1 MEAYKR
7 RVDGGDGS
15 EPEWAP
21 VDSTVSDR
29 ASSRSPSPSLP
40 SSPTPFAPT
49 GRPMV
54 KQRFRKQAANIPTL
68 NITSPPPMRS
78 IRRQYSV
85 WRSLLQYRKRELMRQ
100 IQAAVAAS
108 IDRADN
114 EKFLEKFRYTIVASQ
129 LLTGQSIVGQY
140 HATPQVSAEVS
151 KENDETYSTEGMVG
165 SVLGALALAVVLS
178 WTMGNAPS
186 FFTRKRLIFLCSL
199 SAAGGFLGQIY
210 MRRRWLHYRRQQ
222 SLYEVTSFVSNA
234 HEFDSSLSAA
244 LALIQEV
251 ELVSRGYRM
260 YVPCFRPIETLLTF
274 PQQCA
279 STPCEPY

>member
-1 MEAYKR
+1 MGTYKR
-7 RVDGGDGS
+7 LDGGDGS

-21 VDSTVSDR
+21 VDNTASDR
-29 ASSRSPSPSLP
+29 TSSRSPSPSLP
-40 SSPTPFAPT
+40 PSPTPFAPS

-54 KQRFRKQAANIPTL
+54 KQRFRKQPANIPTL
-68 NITSPPPMRS
+68 NITPPPPMRS
-78 IRRQYSV
+78 LRRQYSV
-85 WRSLLQYRKRELMRQ
+85 WRSALQSKKGELMRE

-140 HATPQVSAEVS
+140 QPTPQLSGPVSS
-151 KENDETYSTEGMVG
+151 ENVENSFSTEGMAG
-165 SVLGALALAVVLS
+165 SVLAALALAVVLS
-178 WTMGNAPS
+178 WTVGNAPS

-222 SLYEVTSFVSNA
+222 SLSEVTSFVSNA

-260 YVPCFRPIETLLTF
+260 
-274 PQQCA
+274 
-279 STPCEPY
+279 